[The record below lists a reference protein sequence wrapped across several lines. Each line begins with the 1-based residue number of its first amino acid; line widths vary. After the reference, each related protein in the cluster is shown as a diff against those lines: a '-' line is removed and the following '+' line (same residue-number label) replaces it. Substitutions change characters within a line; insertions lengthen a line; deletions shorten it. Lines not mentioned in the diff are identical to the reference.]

1 MTSQCPYCSKPVKKN
16 DRFCIACG
24 KPLISGSAKE
34 EKKLDVKKTEEKE
47 DKKKKKKEK
56 KEKKDKAEEEEEKEE
71 GEEEEEVEEE
81 EEEEIIEVEAKPL
94 PEDVK
99 EQIEAHLELK
109 EIQEKKKTLLDKLT
123 ESQKLLK
130 SPQYEADYE
139 FGEKIKV
146 QLEAIKTLI
155 VEVKQKENGLKQKI
169 EGKFIVDKI
178 NTDIAVKRDQ
188 LKNLMREHRLKKIRD
203 KDVVRKLRDKYKQQL
218 KEFTTQKAELV
229 AGLNLWIEELIEK
242 KSELTTEKNF
252 NKARF
257 SSKEIAEDEFKRNEV
272 DYAKELEKV
281 TKRLKSL
288 KILTK

>member
-1 MTSQCPYCSKPVKKN
+1 MTNQCPYCGKPVKKS

-24 KPLISGSAKE
+24 KPLISESPKE

-56 KEKKDKAEEEEEKEE
+56 KEKKEKAEEEEEKEE
-71 GEEEEEVEEE
+71 GEEEEE

-99 EQIEAHLELK
+99 EQIETHLELK

-130 SPQYEADYE
+130 SPQYEVDYE
-139 FGEKIKV
+139 FGEKVKV
-146 QLEAIKTLI
+146 QVEAVKILI
-155 VEVKQKENGLKQKI
+155 QEVKKNENELKQNI

-203 KDVVRKLRDKYKQQL
+203 KDVVRKLREKYKQQL

-229 AGLNLWIEELIEK
+229 AGLNLWIEDLIEK

-257 SSKEIAEDEFKRNEV
+257 SSKEIAEDEYKRNDVEYV
-272 DYAKELEKV
+272 KELDKV